1 MKLVKESIEQPE
13 ALAAVSSIAM
23 SKTRFDMMRESAV
36 SNDPCEDQAVR
47 NSLSLEVNLVVNIE
61 SREVSEVKIN
71 SFEVSGIEGKTE

>member
-23 SKTRFDMMRESAV
+23 SKTRFAMMRESAV
-36 SNDPCEDQAVR
+36 SKDPCEDQAVR